1 MENKMIENKKP
12 EQERPEAEKT
22 GMEKT
27 GQKNPGTKKPERE
40 KYARSP
46 QQNPKGL
53 VHIYCG
59 DGKGKTSAALGLAL
73 RAAGRGKKVLI
84 ARFLKHE
91 DSGELLSLRHVPGI
105 TVLPIERSFGFVFAM
120 DEETKK
126 EAASYYEGLFDRAQA
141 LSADWDVLI
150 LDEIMAAV
158 NTGMVPEE
166 QVVSFLKERPEGL
179 EVVMTGRNPSKALL
193 SMADYV
199 SEIRKLRHPYERGI
213 GAQEGIEY

>member
-27 GQKNPGTKKPERE
+27 GQKNLGTEKPERE

-73 RAAGRGKKVLI
+73 SLI
-84 ARFLKHE
+84 H
-91 DSGELLSLRHVPGI
+91 I
-105 TVLPIERSFGFVFAM
+105 
-120 DEETKK
+120 
-126 EAASYYEGLFDRAQA
+126 
-141 LSADWDVLI
+141 
-150 LDEIMAAV
+150 
-158 NTGMVPEE
+158 
-166 QVVSFLKERPEGL
+166 
-179 EVVMTGRNPSKALL
+179 
-193 SMADYV
+193 
-199 SEIRKLRHPYERGI
+199 
-213 GAQEGIEY
+213 